1 MPLSPPEVAAAPR
14 QGQPEQHEAASD
26 VARTESH
33 RLL

>member
-1 MPLSPPEVAAAPR
+1 MLLSPAGVAAAPR
-14 QGQPEQHEAASD
+14 QGQPGHHEAASD